1 MSFTP
6 EILKLLEF
14 NKLKEIISSFSFSI
28 LGRETILSIV
38 PYKDRNKRKETISLV
53 KGFRLLFS
61 SGRNF
66 PVPDDNDIRPLIKK
80 LEEGAYHLSLNELI
94 LAGKITE
101 DYKNVG
107 NFLSKLSS
115 EFRTLSKLGSVLKNL
130 PDLYKKV
137 QGIVDEHGGIKDSA
151 SDELRSIRT
160 GFRKM
165 HQKLLRAA
173 NKLISEK
180 KRFLQEEIFTTKD
193 KRIVLPVIFSKKN
206 NVPGIVHSTS
216 QTQNTVFIEP
226 IELVE
231 MNNEYATFKLREE
244 REIKRILRR
253 LTENIIENISCY
265 EKSIEEMKKIDML
278 YSLASFSEEY
288 NYSAPTFSD
297 EMYLSI
303 RGGMHPLL
311 LINKGRE
318 EVIPFDIRL
327 GENSKVILISGPN
340 MGGKTVLLKSIGIIT
355 LMAYAG
361 MHIPA
366 NDDSVIPEIDCIF
379 ADIGDE
385 QSIEMNLSTFSS
397 HIKNISIA
405 LRNSTERS
413 FVLLDEVGV
422 GTDPEEGMGIAMATL
437 ERLAE
442 KGVLTFATTH
452 YGKLKHFVAGKEN
465 MENASMDFDS
475 ENGVPTYHL
484 SYGIPG
490 SSHGFAIAEK
500 VGFPTELLRKAK
512 SYVDENELKTDE
524 LICSLEELMKQVKNN
539 QNIVNEEK
547 EKYNRLFD
555 KYNKKYNEIKSKE
568 KELIKNAK
576 KRTEEIVYATR
587 KEMEN
592 LIKTIRESQATKES
606 IMKAKKVI
614 SEKIKGFE
622 EEQEIKTE
630 KKFDIGDFVYSNK
643 LKISGVVKEILDGFA
658 KVETEKFRFLA
669 PFNTLEVKIRERKSE
684 DKDIVIVDRNKLNFE
699 INIRGLFVEE
709 AEIRVTKFIDDA
721 VLSGVLTIYIIHGK
735 GSGVLRKAIGTL
747 LKKDKRIDEYRL
759 GYWNEGGSGV
769 TIANLKK

>member
-397 HIKNISIA
+397 HINNISIA

-547 EKYNRLFD
+547 EKYNILFD

-684 DKDIVIVDRNKLNFE
+684 DRDIVIVDRNKLNFE
-699 INIRGLFVEE
+699 IDIRGLFVEE
-709 AEIRVTKFIDDA
+709 AEMRVTKFIDDA